1 MPKSMH
7 FRNLDLNLLVALD
20 ALLLERNI
28 TLAGK
33 RVHLSQSAMSG
44 ALSRLREYFGDELL
58 TQIGRRMIPTPLGES
73 LADPV
78 KKVLL
83 DIRATVAAQPTFD
96 PATAHRTFRL
106 MMSDYVSTVLMSAAL
121 PAIERLAPHVG
132 IEILSNDVDSPFDE
146 LDHAH
151 IDLLIMPHRYLNE
164 AHPYEVLFE
173 DEFTGIAWTDN
184 PLIPADGRLSL
195 EAYMSLGHVT
205 SRFASARAGTVDE
218 WFVNQLGHKRNV
230 EVITMNFTSVF
241 SSILCTKRVATIH
254 RRLAGYFSQYL
265 PIRMFDAPFEVPRLS
280 EAVQWHR
287 QFSGDPGLVWLRE
300 ILNGAARNI
309 ASPSCS

>member
-1 MPKSMH
+1 MH

-58 TQIGRRMIPTPLGES
+58 TQIGRKMIPTPLGES
-73 LADPV
+73 LAVPV

-83 DIRATVAAQPTFD
+83 EIRATVAAQPTFD
-96 PATAHRTFRL
+96 PGTANRTFRL

-121 PAIERLAPHVG
+121 PVIERLAPHVN
-132 IEILSNDVDSPFDE
+132 IEILSNDVASPFDE
-146 LDHAH
+146 LDHAE
-151 IDLLIMPHRYLNE
+151 IDLLIMPQPYLSQ
-164 AHPYEVLFE
+164 AHPCETLFE
-173 DEFTGIAWTDN
+173 DEFTAIAWQDN
-184 PLIPADGRLSL
+184 SLVPADGRLSL

-205 SRFASARAGTVDE
+205 SRFASARAATVDE
-218 WFVNQLGHKRNV
+218 WFVSQLGHKRNV

-241 SSILCTKRVATIH
+241 FSIPGTKRVATIH
-254 RRLAGYFSQYL
+254 RRLAAYFAQYL
-265 PIRMFDAPFEVPRLS
+265 PIRLFDAPFEVPRLA

-287 QFSGDPGLVWLRE
+287 HFSTDPGLLWLRE
-300 ILNGAARNI
+300 VLNGAARHMT
-309 ASPSCS
+309 PTDRQR